1 MTIKTPQSSSSSAS
15 SEKGPLKMNEFWSSK
30 MNMPSFLFCCW
41 ERVLVMSLENN
52 TISQLICPSFVLPLL
67 GDNIAARVRVPF
79 MSPLLLPTLG
89 RSTFFQK
96 LGTNMQY
103 YLLLFCFVLF
113 SLKSPIVL
121 TMPFDGVN
129 VSCHSCSS
137 VSISFIKN
145 YNKAV
150 FFIQKP
156 SMKFKSHQSHNTE
169 EKRRSYGHLLL
180 SKKNV

>member
-1 MTIKTPQSSSSSAS
+1 
-15 SEKGPLKMNEFWSSK
+15 
-30 MNMPSFLFCCW
+30 
-41 ERVLVMSLENN
+41 MSLENN
-52 TISQLICPSFVLPLL
+52 TISQLICPSFVLPPL
-67 GDNIAARVRVPF
+67 GDNIAARVPF
-79 MSPLLLPTLG
+79 MSLRTAVTNLRQVVVPSF
-89 RSTFFQK
+89 RSQGLMCSTTCFF
-96 LGTNMQY
+96 
-103 YLLLFCFVLF
+103 FVLF

-129 VSCHSCSS
+129 VSCHCSSS